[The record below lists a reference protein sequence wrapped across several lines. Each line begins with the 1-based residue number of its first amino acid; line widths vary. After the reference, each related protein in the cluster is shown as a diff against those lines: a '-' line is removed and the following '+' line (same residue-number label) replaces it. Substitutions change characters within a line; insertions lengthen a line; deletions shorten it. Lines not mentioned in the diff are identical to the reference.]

1 MQVVGDSEDFVC
13 RGEKSYMKKKFKI
26 IKNPMFAIA
35 ALVAAVVCMLAVV
48 FLPDTDYNADGE
60 KIYFTSPEEYCSSDD
75 GYVAVVDDKQMI
87 YCFDSQEKLVYK
99 LDLQQLNCDNGEI
112 YQAVF
117 GDDGHLYCHMAVYN
131 DDAYL
136 TDYESIVEID
146 ENGELE
152 RELVRLDY
160 RDDDKAPSRQPRILN
175 ITYQSNSLFYV
186 YQDDENIELTGV
198 SLENSQTKTTTV
210 SKKGYADFIT
220 CRKDCYTGA
229 GGGYLTLKNNGE
241 AGYISEDGDYSPFYK
256 AEYNIKSGQ
265 GVLVYD
271 VYAKDDE
278 VYMLASEEELVGLYR
293 REENEWNKFLD
304 LAEAAG
310 VDADSLEEFGL
321 GECKGVLTLYVNDK
335 LYQLSGEELEEF
347 GNFSLPSGVRTICVL
362 KNIFMIMGAILLVC
376 SLVSGIGNLMR
387 WHVSFLARIILSIVP
402 LVVIMLSVVAGYM
415 FVNMSKLYSQDIIHE
430 TVSVNEIAADLFND
444 DKLSQIIGYENVD
457 SGETLELN
465 NRLRSFVN
473 GNKSDWS
480 KNYTS
485 AVYMKSPN
493 NRYIM
498 VGSSD
503 GSVNYMLNSF
513 TFDQSFEDNFYQD
526 SHTCTLDME
535 YGQTGEDI
543 YLILVTPM
551 YNADNSYDAVMVLV
565 ASQQSLTRDIL
576 GVGKKLLIYIMIWV
590 VILALVINLVVA
602 YNVRYLRKTKDAVAK
617 IADGDFSVRINRY
630 KNDEVGEIC
639 AGVNDMA
646 EHLEKFFREKN
657 RNERFYYKFV
667 PEKFRELLDKEQFTD
682 LALGDA
688 VSKDL
693 TIMFCDI
700 RAFSL
705 NSEMMTVR
713 ESFEFV
719 NHIYGVAGPVIR
731 KHNGFVDKYIGD
743 AVMALFES
751 ADDAVAAGIELYKK
765 IVSDTELSNL
775 FGIENVNIG
784 IGIHS
789 GMSQIGIVGE
799 EERMSGTV
807 ISDVVNLSSRLE
819 SLTKQYETAM
829 LISKDTL
836 DRMENPDM
844 LHTRYL
850 GMVQV
855 AGVNEVVA
863 LYEVL
868 DCMEESGRQNREINS
883 REFREA
889 VRLFHMG
896 KLEPALSKFE
906 KISEIAGNDKV
917 PAMYAGYLRGK
928 LETGDFSHNV
938 FRFKNK

>member
-1 MQVVGDSEDFVC
+1 
-13 RGEKSYMKKKFKI
+13 
-26 IKNPMFAIA
+26 
-35 ALVAAVVCMLAVV
+35 
-48 FLPDTDYNADGE
+48 
-60 KIYFTSPEEYCSSDD
+60 
-75 GYVAVVDDKQMI
+75 
-87 YCFDSQEKLVYK
+87 
-99 LDLQQLNCDNGEI
+99 
-112 YQAVF
+112 
-117 GDDGHLYCHMAVYN
+117 
-131 DDAYL
+131 
-136 TDYESIVEID
+136 
-146 ENGELE
+146 
-152 RELVRLDY
+152 
-160 RDDDKAPSRQPRILN
+160 
-175 ITYQSNSLFYV
+175 
-186 YQDDENIELTGV
+186 
-198 SLENSQTKTTTV
+198 
-210 SKKGYADFIT
+210 
-220 CRKDCYTGA
+220 
-229 GGGYLTLKNNGE
+229 
-241 AGYISEDGDYSPFYK
+241 
-256 AEYNIKSGQ
+256 
-265 GVLVYD
+265 
-271 VYAKDDE
+271 
-278 VYMLASEEELVGLYR
+278 
-293 REENEWNKFLD
+293 
-304 LAEAAG
+304 
-310 VDADSLEEFGL
+310 
-321 GECKGVLTLYVNDK
+321 
-335 LYQLSGEELEEF
+335 
-347 GNFSLPSGVRTICVL
+347 
-362 KNIFMIMGAILLVC
+362 
-376 SLVSGIGNLMR
+376 
-387 WHVSFLARIILSIVP
+387 
-402 LVVIMLSVVAGYM
+402 
-415 FVNMSKLYSQDIIHE
+415 
-430 TVSVNEIAADLFND
+430 
-444 DKLSQIIGYENVD
+444 
-457 SGETLELN
+457 
-465 NRLRSFVN
+465 
-473 GNKSDWS
+473 
-480 KNYTS
+480 
-485 AVYMKSPN
+485 
-493 NRYIM
+493 
-498 VGSSD
+498 
-503 GSVNYMLNSF
+503 
-513 TFDQSFEDNFYQD
+513 
-526 SHTCTLDME
+526 
-535 YGQTGEDI
+535 
-543 YLILVTPM
+543 
-551 YNADNSYDAVMVLV
+551 
-565 ASQQSLTRDIL
+565 
-576 GVGKKLLIYIMIWV
+576 MIWV
-590 VILALVINLVVA
+590 AVLALVINLVVA
-602 YNVRYLRKTKDAVAK
+602 YNVRYLRKTKDAVSK
-617 IADGDFSVRINRY
+617 IADGDFSVRISRY

-646 EHLEKFFREKN
+646 EHLEKFFRDKN

-731 KHNGFVDKYIGD
+731 EHNGFVDKYIGD

-836 DRMENPDM
+836 DRMENPDI

-906 KISEIAGNDKV
+906 KISQTAGNDKV

-938 FRFKNK
+938 FQFKNK

>member
-1 MQVVGDSEDFVC
+1 
-13 RGEKSYMKKKFKI
+13 
-26 IKNPMFAIA
+26 
-35 ALVAAVVCMLAVV
+35 
-48 FLPDTDYNADGE
+48 
-60 KIYFTSPEEYCSSDD
+60 
-75 GYVAVVDDKQMI
+75 
-87 YCFDSQEKLVYK
+87 
-99 LDLQQLNCDNGEI
+99 
-112 YQAVF
+112 
-117 GDDGHLYCHMAVYN
+117 
-131 DDAYL
+131 
-136 TDYESIVEID
+136 
-146 ENGELE
+146 
-152 RELVRLDY
+152 
-160 RDDDKAPSRQPRILN
+160 
-175 ITYQSNSLFYV
+175 
-186 YQDDENIELTGV
+186 
-198 SLENSQTKTTTV
+198 
-210 SKKGYADFIT
+210 
-220 CRKDCYTGA
+220 
-229 GGGYLTLKNNGE
+229 
-241 AGYISEDGDYSPFYK
+241 
-256 AEYNIKSGQ
+256 
-265 GVLVYD
+265 
-271 VYAKDDE
+271 
-278 VYMLASEEELVGLYR
+278 
-293 REENEWNKFLD
+293 
-304 LAEAAG
+304 
-310 VDADSLEEFGL
+310 
-321 GECKGVLTLYVNDK
+321 
-335 LYQLSGEELEEF
+335 
-347 GNFSLPSGVRTICVL
+347 
-362 KNIFMIMGAILLVC
+362 
-376 SLVSGIGNLMR
+376 
-387 WHVSFLARIILSIVP
+387 
-402 LVVIMLSVVAGYM
+402 
-415 FVNMSKLYSQDIIHE
+415 
-430 TVSVNEIAADLFND
+430 
-444 DKLSQIIGYENVD
+444 
-457 SGETLELN
+457 
-465 NRLRSFVN
+465 
-473 GNKSDWS
+473 
-480 KNYTS
+480 
-485 AVYMKSPN
+485 
-493 NRYIM
+493 M

-513 TFDQSFEDNFYQD
+513 TFDQNFEDNFYQD

-535 YGQTGEDI
+535 YGSDGENL

-590 VILALVINLVVA
+590 AVLALVINLVVA
-602 YNVRYLRKTKDAVAK
+602 YNVRYLKKTKDAVSK
-617 IADGDFSVRINRY
+617 IADGDFSVRISRY

-646 EHLEKFFREKN
+646 EHLEKFFRDKN

-731 KHNGFVDKYIGD
+731 EHNGFVDKYIGD

-836 DRMENPDM
+836 DRMENPDI

-906 KISEIAGNDKV
+906 KISQTAGNDKV

-938 FRFKNK
+938 FQFKNK